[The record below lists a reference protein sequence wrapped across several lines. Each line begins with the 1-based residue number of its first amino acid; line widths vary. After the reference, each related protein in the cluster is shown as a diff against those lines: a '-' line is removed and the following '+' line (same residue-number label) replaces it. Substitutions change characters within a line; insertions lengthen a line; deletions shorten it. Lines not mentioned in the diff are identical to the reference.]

1 MEGTQPA
8 KRIGKTILNRS
19 KRRLPSG
26 FFVFC
31 NCIRK
36 IACETAYHPLPPWRY
51 QARPESSGLSK
62 SSNGQ
67 VQFTGLFVNRFHLRR
82 FQTFSRRARVGLS
95 DLLQTSANC
104 FKKWIVGHGRRKG
117 L

>member
-1 MEGTQPA
+1 MEGTPTA

-19 KRRLPSG
+19 KRRLPSA
-26 FFVFC
+26 FFVSC

-36 IACETAYHPLPPWRY
+36 IACEPAYHPFHPCRY
-51 QARPESSGLSK
+51 QARPESSGLIK

-82 FQTFSRRARVGLS
+82 VQTFSRRARGGLS

-104 FKKWIVGHGRRKG
+104 FKKLIVGHGRRKG